1 MTAADLLTDA
11 GEKLRGSSAFA
22 SVRPGDQLYNVAVG
36 IDTAA
41 AYLARGDTAG
51 ARTQVEYAIRR
62 LETSPGWRKV
72 QATNPNAF
80 AKTKLGLC
88 DQVLR
93 EVGAQLVAPRPSP
106 FDYAG
111 LWVIDAA
118 AIDVGLY
125 ASVGVANGFGSLWIR
140 CHDGALDVNGGKI
153 DGHIAAA
160 RAAGM
165 KAVIGWGWVDSDAAG
180 SAAAAVRNLQAHA
193 FDGYAPNI
201 EAVAK
206 ADSGGDPF
214 LMDRFVD
221 AAAPSLHAPVAVSTL
236 GCATEP
242 NHYGQPDGVMRF
254 SPVLEAGWAV
264 APQWYVNA
272 SSDSLGVDG
281 SGRWGYRH
289 WVEVGFQEGTIY
301 PTLGYWHGGGQSRDV
316 PADEYVRYLTNVKAA
331 YPGFRGLSVY
341 QIDELFSDQTGAAD
355 RAWFQE
361 LGQAVPA
368 NDLATSI

>member
-1 MTAADLLTDA
+1 MTTADLLVDA

-22 SVRPGDQLYNVAVG
+22 SVRPGDQLYNVALG

-41 AYLARGDTAG
+41 GYLARGDTVG

-62 LETSPGWRKV
+62 LETSPGWRRV
-72 QATNPNAF
+72 QASNPNVFEQTNLA
-80 AKTKLGLC
+80 LCREGLRT
-88 DQVLR
+88 V
-93 EVGAQLVAPRPSP
+93 EAQLVSPQPSP
-106 FDYAG
+106 FGYAG
-111 LWVIDAA
+111 LWVVDAGSV
-118 AIDVGLY
+118 DVGLY
-125 ASVGVANGFGSLWIR
+125 ASAGVANGFGSLWIK
-140 CHDGALDVNGGKI
+140 CHDGALDVNVGKI

-165 KAVIGWGWVDSDAAG
+165 KTVIGWGWVDTDAAG
-180 SAAAAVRNLQAHA
+180 SAAAAIRNLEAHA

-206 ADSGGDPF
+206 SDSGGDPF

-221 AAAPSLHAPVAVSTL
+221 ALAPSVHVPVAVSTL
-236 GCATEP
+236 ACASEP
-242 NHYGQPDGVMRF
+242 NHFGQPDGVMRF

-272 SSDSLGVDG
+272 SADSLGTDG

-289 WVEVGFQEGTIY
+289 WVEVGFDEGTIY
-301 PTLGYWHGGGQSRDV
+301 PTLGYWHGGQQSRDV
-316 PADEYVRYLTNVKAA
+316 PADEYVRYLVNVKAA

-341 QIDELFSDQTGAAD
+341 QINELFSEQTSAAD
-355 RAWFQE
+355 RAWFQA
-361 LGQAVPA
+361 LGQALRA
-368 NDLATSI
+368 NDLAAPI